1 MKQGENEMREYK
13 VIITETVVHHMWV
26 LADDPQEAIDIV
38 EQTYSQNETIDAS
51 FEVDPTEYR
60 KI

>member
-1 MKQGENEMREYK
+1 MREYK
-13 VIITETVVHHMWV
+13 VIITETVVRHMWV

-38 EQTYSQNETIDAS
+38 EQTYSQEETIDAS

-60 KI
+60 KTRERKKD